1 MKYVR
6 SFVQVG
12 LGMLTGVVGWIL
24 ISGSQ
29 SGLAQHVEPPDLR
42 IDESP
47 LEEELKRTT
56 SFAPVVRRASPC
68 VVSIQTIQ
76 MAPEGDGMMDF
87 DALRRFFAPDD
98 PSPRPRE
105 DPFRAQGTGSGVIV
119 SDDGFVLTNH
129 HVIEGAETISV
140 TLADGKTILKAK
152 VLGADKHSDLA
163 VLKVEAKGLPAMTLG
178 DSRQLEVGDVVL
190 ALGSP
195 FGLTQ
200 SVTMGIVSATG
211 RSSIGMMDIENF
223 IQTDASINPGNSGG
237 ALVDVQGRLVG
248 INTMIMSRSGGNQ
261 GIGFAIPVNMARGV
275 MDQLI
280 RFGDVQRGL
289 LGVAMQE
296 MDGVMAKQFG
306 LEKPQGVLV
315 GDVTPGGPAE

>member
-1 MKYVR
+1 MKYVH

-56 SFAPVVRRASPC
+56 SFAPVVRRVSPC

-98 PSPRPRE
+98 PNPRPRE

-119 SDDGFVLTNH
+119 SDDGFILTNH
-129 HVIEGAETISV
+129 HVIEGA
-140 TLADGKTILKAK
+140 
-152 VLGADKHSDLA
+152 
-163 VLKVEAKGLPAMTLG
+163 
-178 DSRQLEVGDVVL
+178 
-190 ALGSP
+190 
-195 FGLTQ
+195 
-200 SVTMGIVSATG
+200 
-211 RSSIGMMDIENF
+211 
-223 IQTDASINPGNSGG
+223 
-237 ALVDVQGRLVG
+237 
-248 INTMIMSRSGGNQ
+248 
-261 GIGFAIPVNMARGV
+261 
-275 MDQLI
+275 
-280 RFGDVQRGL
+280 
-289 LGVAMQE
+289 
-296 MDGVMAKQFG
+296 
-306 LEKPQGVLV
+306 
-315 GDVTPGGPAE
+315 